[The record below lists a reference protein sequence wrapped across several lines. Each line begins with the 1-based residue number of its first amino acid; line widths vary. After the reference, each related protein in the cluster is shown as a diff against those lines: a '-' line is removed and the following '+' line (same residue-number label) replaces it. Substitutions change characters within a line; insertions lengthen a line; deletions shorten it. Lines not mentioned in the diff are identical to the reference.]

1 MKADI
6 GVPQDR
12 LQEMST
18 RLNVLLADE
27 HVLYVKTRNFHWN
40 VTGKSFYEYHEFFE
54 QLYTELAEKID
65 EIAEEVRTLGHF
77 SIGSMKDFLE
87 LSRLLESK
95 QHSSKDALK
104 MIEEL
109 KDDHETIVKQT
120 KQDIAKAEEFDMA
133 TTADFLVDIVRYHEK
148 RAWMLRAYLE

>member
-95 QHSSKDALK
+95 QHATKDALK